1 MTNHPDNVKLA
12 MWDDLVE
19 RAEEG
24 DRIIKELRQD
34 LAERDTKLA
43 TITAELGRLLAL
55 ANAPDEPRGVS
66 K

>member
-1 MTNHPDNVKLA
+1 MTNHPDTAKLA

-24 DRIIKELRQD
+24 DRIIADLRAD
-34 LAERDTKLA
+34 LADRDARLA

-55 ANAPDEPRGVS
+55 ANDKDQKAEH
-66 K
+66 

>member
-1 MTNHPDNVKLA
+1 

-24 DRIIKELRQD
+24 DRIIAELRRD
-34 LAERDTKLA
+34 LSERDTKLA

-55 ANAPDEPRGVS
+55 ANKS
-66 K
+66 